1 MVLYFDGASHS
12 PSPKVKTYQMKDD
25 GEHLTQ
31 FFRLLNN
38 KVEQQQRCITD
49 PTGVREEFKE
59 RSPKESSPDLKADE
73 KSFLDVIE
81 EMMKAQTKSVASHL
95 LC

>member
-1 MVLYFDGASHS
+1 MELYFDGASHS

-49 PTGVREEFKE
+49 PHGSQGRVQGAKSEGII
-59 RSPKESSPDLKADE
+59 SGLES
-73 KSFLDVIE
+73 
-81 EMMKAQTKSVASHL
+81 
-95 LC
+95 

>member
-1 MVLYFDGASHS
+1 M
-12 PSPKVKTYQMKDD
+12 KTYQMKDD
-25 GEHLTQ
+25 GEHSSR
-31 FFRLLNN
+31 FFRLHNN
-38 KVEQQQRCITD
+38 KVEQQQRITD

-81 EMMKAQTKSVASHL
+81 EMMKAQTKSVAAHL